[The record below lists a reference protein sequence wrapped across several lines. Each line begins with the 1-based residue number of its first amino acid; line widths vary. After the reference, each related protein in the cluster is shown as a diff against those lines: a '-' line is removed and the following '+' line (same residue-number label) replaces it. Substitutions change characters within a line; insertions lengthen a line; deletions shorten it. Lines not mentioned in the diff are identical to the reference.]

1 MHRIVFNGKF
11 QGQKATGVQRV
22 AHALIS
28 GVIARKRSGDPLL
41 AGLDLAMASPKGV
54 TSHLDLENLVGKHLK
69 GIPWEQFELPA
80 MAGKGL
86 LVNLGNVGPVSR
98 TGDVLMIHDAQI
110 FITPESYS
118 KAFRVW
124 YKTILPILAHKAS
137 RILTV
142 SEYARSCLAEA
153 GIAPLER
160 IEVLHNGVDH
170 IKNVT
175 SDPLILSTLGLINR
189 PYLVGMS
196 SVQHHKDVRTIIRAA
211 DIMKNRDVPLVLIGS
226 ATEADF
232 KAAGIDLGS
241 NIILAGRLRDEEMR
255 AVIEGAR
262 AFAFPSLTEGFGLPP
277 LEAMLLGTPAIVA
290 PKGALPELCGDD
302 AMSAEASNPE
312 AWAAAIDK
320 LVEDNDLRAHYSIAG
335 QHRAANY
342 SWSAASE
349 HLARILH
356 DAA

>member
-1 MHRIVFNGKF
+1 MPRVVFNGKF
-11 QGQKATGVQRV
+11 QSQSTTGVQRV
-22 AHALIS
+22 ARALIG
-28 GVIARKRSGDPLL
+28 GVVARKKAGDVLLSDIDFVLATPAGVSNDLDIVQEQRSSLQ
-41 AGLDLAMASPKGV
+41 GV
-54 TSHLDLENLVGKHLK
+54 
-69 GIPWEQFELPA
+69 PWEQFELPRI
-80 MAGKGL
+80 AGKDL
-86 LVNLGNVGPVSR
+86 LVNLANVGPLSR

-110 FITPESYS
+110 FISPDSYS
-118 KAFRVW
+118 KAFRIW
-124 YKTILPILAHKAS
+124 YKTILPILARKAS
-137 RILTV
+137 KVLTV
-142 SEYARSCLAEA
+142 SDYARSCLAEA

-175 SDPLILSTLGLINR
+175 ADPFILSKLGLINR

-196 SVQHHKDVRTIIRAA
+196 SVQHHKDIKTIIRAA
-211 DIMKNRDVPLVLIGS
+211 DLMQNRNVPLVLIGS

-232 KAAGIDLGS
+232 KAAGITLGS

-255 AVIEGAR
+255 AVIEGAM

-302 AMSAEASNPE
+302 AIMAEAGNPE
-312 AWAAAIDK
+312 AWAVEFDK
-320 LVEDNDLRAHYSIAG
+320 LVEDNDLRAHYSKLG
-335 QHRAANY
+335 QRRAANY